1 MENEIERVRG
11 GSRRSESDPAKSSHP
26 FKGSNHCL
34 TSFDVV
40 LARFRVLMYMI
51 KYAAVIGLEARTFV
65 KFLNHFPISR
75 FMEIVQAN
83 HRRALLSCTSND
95 EILQTPGRNEADI
108 LLFED
113 LRVPMQREA
122 YSHPPTIAIRRSLG
136 RCEGI
141 SVRHRAEELRT
152 SPSVGQSQTR
162 AL

>member
-51 KYAAVIGLEARTFV
+51 KYAAVIGSEARTFV
-65 KFLNHFPISR
+65 KFLHTFPISR

-83 HRRALLSCTSND
+83 HRRALYHVHQMTKFCK
-95 EILQTPGRNEADI
+95 LQAGMKRISFFSRTFAY
-108 LLFED
+108 LC
-113 LRVPMQREA
+113 REK
-122 YSHPPTIAIRRSLG
+122 HIRT
-136 RCEGI
+136 
-141 SVRHRAEELRT
+141 HRP
-152 SPSVGQSQTR
+152 SPYVGPSVAVR
-162 AL
+162 E